1 MTTIEELIE
10 RGESDYSFFKG
21 YNLKRAAIF
30 ILLTPDVHEK
40 ARLTFALSKAFTL
53 GIVDIGESDVL
64 DTICPARP
72 HRPSNVQ
79 LVHPLKVKSSTRR
92 HMLHSLCHAESFAI
106 DLSWD
111 IIARFGWSP
120 ELWYNLPLSF
130 TTTELQILPTSSSS
144 RMPDEFF
151 QMWIK
156 VASEEAKHFTKWTL
170 RLQSYN
176 NTFYGDLPAHEGLW
190 QSAVDTSHSLLARL
204 CIVHCIHE
212 ARGLDVYPLM
222 RSKLGDDIESVAVL
236 DANRDEEITHVEAGR
251 IWLET
256 LSKNAKLD
264 PIDMF
269 KKCSRAYFFGSLR
282 PPFATESRNKA
293 GLTEDF
299 YLDLSEPRLAED
311 VPYLGTEDMG

>member
-1 MTTIEELIE
+1 MTTIEELIVC
-10 RGESDYSFFKG
+10 GESAYSFFKG
-21 YNLKRAAIF
+21 YNLKRAAIS
-30 ILLTPDVHEK
+30 ILLTPDVKEK

-72 HRPSNVQ
+72 NRPANVQ

-111 IIARFGWSP
+111 IIARFGWSSQ
-120 ELWYNLPLSF
+120 LWYNLPLSF
-130 TTTELQILPTSSSS
+130 TATDSHPIFSST

-151 QMWIK
+151 YMWVK
-156 VASEEAKHFTKWTL
+156 VAFEEAKHFTKWTL

-176 NTFYGDLPAHEGLW
+176 NTLYGDLPAHEGLW

-204 CIVHCIHE
+204 CVVHCIHE

-269 KKCSRAYFFGSLR
+269 KKCTRAYFFGSLR

-299 YLDLSEPRLAED
+299 YLDLSEARLAD
-311 VPYLGTEDMG
+311 DTQQYLGTEDMG